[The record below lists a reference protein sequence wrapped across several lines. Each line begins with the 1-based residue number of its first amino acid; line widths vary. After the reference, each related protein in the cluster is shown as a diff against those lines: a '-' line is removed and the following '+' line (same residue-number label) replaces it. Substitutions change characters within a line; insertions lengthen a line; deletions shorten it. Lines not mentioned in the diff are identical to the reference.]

1 MVAIDVSQEIDA
13 PLATVWELLIDVAR
27 LPEILTGV
35 QAVQV
40 AGGGDFAPGF
50 RWAERRRA
58 SGFPAER
65 EWQIIDSSPY
75 AGFTQESFADGERTR
90 ITYRLDAR
98 GEAATALGLH
108 YERVLEHAPAIV
120 HVAAR
125 ISDPFHERAV
135 RKTLNDDV
143 RQIAAAAQSTR

>member
-1 MVAIDVSQEIDA
+1 MADIDVSQEIDA

-27 LPEILTGV
+27 LPEILSGV
-35 QAVQV
+35 QAVQT
-40 AGGGDFAPGF
+40 AGGDFAPGF
-50 RWAERRRA
+50 RWTERRRA

-125 ISDPFHERAV
+125 ISEPFHERAV
-135 RKTLNDDV
+135 RKTLDGDV
-143 RQIAAAAQSTR
+143 RQIAAAAQSTL